1 MVDQL
6 ILYEAK
12 EDIAFITLNRSE
24 KSNALTLAMAAEL
37 EKAWERFEEDPKA
50 RVAILSS
57 KGKNFCAGF
66 DLNQGTDRL
75 EALTVAL
82 PANGIKIFKPIVG
95 AVQGWAVGM
104 GYFLACL
111 GADITIAA
119 DNARFSF
126 PEAKVGVLGGLSMP
140 IYHMPFKKMLELHMT
155 GEPVDARKAYEMGIV
170 NKVVAESELMS
181 EARKI
186 AENLKENAPL
196 ALRAIKYAAYK
207 RLHESASLA
216 ALEYEMFLKRAIESE
231 DMQEGI
237 RAFAERRKPRYT
249 GK

>member
-12 EDIAFITLNRSE
+12 EDIVYITLNRPE
-24 KSNALTLAMAAEL
+24 KSNALTLGMAAEL
-37 EKAWERFEEDPKA
+37 EKAWERFEDDSNA

-57 KGKNFCAGF
+57 TGNNFCAGF
-66 DLNQGTDRL
+66 DLSEGTDRL
-75 EALTVAL
+75 EALAVAL
-82 PANGIKIFKPIVG
+82 PANGIKIFKPIIG

-104 GYFLACL
+104 GYLLACL

-119 DNARFSF
+119 DNARFSY

-140 IYHMPFKKMLELHMT
+140 VYHMPFKKMLELHMT
-155 GEPVDARKAYEMGIV
+155 GEPVDAGKAYEMGFV
-170 NKVVAESELMS
+170 NKVVAVSELIS
-181 EARKI
+181 EAKKMADI
-186 AENLKENAPL
+186 LKENAPL
-196 ALRAIKYAAYK
+196 ALRSIKYAAYK
-207 RLHESASLA
+207 KIHEAASLA
-216 ALEYEMFLKRAIESE
+216 AMEYEMFLKRPIESE

-237 RAFAERRKPRYT
+237 RAFAEHRKPRYT

>member
-1 MVDQL
+1 MNDQL
-6 ILYEAK
+6 ILYETK
-12 EDIAFITLNRSE
+12 ENITYITLNRPD

-37 EKAWERFEEDPKA
+37 EKAWERFEEDPEA

-57 KGKNFCAGF
+57 TGKNFCAGL
-66 DLNQGTDRL
+66 DLTEGTGGL
-75 EALTVAL
+75 ESLAVAL
-82 PANGIKIFKPIVG
+82 PANGIKIFKPIIG

-140 IYHMPFKKMLELHMT
+140 VYHIPFKKMLELHMT
-155 GEPVDARKAYEMGIV
+155 GEPVDAGKAYEMGIV
-170 NKVVAESELMS
+170 NKVVAESKLMP
-181 EARKI
+181 EAKKM
-186 AENLKENAPL
+186 AEILKENAPL
-196 ALRAIKYAAYK
+196 ALKAIKYAAYK
-207 RLHESASLA
+207 IIHESESLA
-216 ALEYEMFLKRAIESE
+216 ALEHETFLKRQFESE
-231 DMQEGI
+231 DMKEGM